1 MTDAILHDRLPQA
14 PWLDPAAWRLPGVQ
28 PLGRDEWLIRDEV
41 FDQQMRLC
49 DRLIATRP
57 DDVHSLMPEAA
68 PAARECLA
76 LVLDTLA
83 SDPGYRIDASA
94 VLRPDGQTVPID
106 SDNPLLTIGRLI
118 QADVCLMQQRGDE
131 HALTGAILCFPASWT
146 LSEKIGRPL
155 SAIHIPIPEYD
166 ADITRRVQRLFDAIR
181 PEQPMWR
188 ANAILHHDPA
198 LFHPQSE
205 QSPHAT
211 RQSGQAGTYLR
222 SERQT
227 LRRLPV
233 TGAVVFTIHTYM
245 IPVERL
251 SDEQRAGLATAEL
264 KSA

>member
-28 PLGRDEWLIRDEV
+28 PLALDDWLIRDEV
-41 FDQQMRLC
+41 FDQQMRLR
-49 DRLIATRP
+49 DHLIATRSG
-57 DDVHSLMPEAA
+57 DVHSLMPEAV

-83 SDPGYRIDASA
+83 NDAGYRIGAST
-94 VLRPDGQTVPID
+94 VLRPDGQLVPID

-118 QADVCLMQQRGDE
+118 QADVCLMEQSGDE

-166 ADITRRVQRLFDAIR
+166 SNVTRRVQRLFDAIR
-181 PEQPMWR
+181 PERPMWR
-188 ANAILHHDPA
+188 ANAILHHDPS

-205 QSPHAT
+205 KSPHAI
-211 RQSGQAGTYLR
+211 RQSGHAGTYLR

-233 TGAVVFTIHTYM
+233 TGAVIFTIHTYM
-245 IPVERL
+245 IPADRL
-251 SDEQRAGLATAEL
+251 SDDQRAGLATADL